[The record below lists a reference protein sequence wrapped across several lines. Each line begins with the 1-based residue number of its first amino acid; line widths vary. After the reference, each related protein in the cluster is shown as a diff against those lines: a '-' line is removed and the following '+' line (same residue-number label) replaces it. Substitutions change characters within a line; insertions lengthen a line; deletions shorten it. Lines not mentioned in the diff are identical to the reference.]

1 MKKLLSV
8 LTALCLF
15 VGLTTSTQAQN
26 SPTCGFSRIYL
37 PAMSKA
43 QEVKRIDNSENAITF
58 QATSIDRAP
67 DDKAPPIPTGFS
79 VEDAIGGVVL
89 HVAQETDT
97 AHLADDFKEYVSF
110 RAIRIDGATSWP
122 IGLLE
127 LDRFRGSRHFVSIP
141 VGQHWLFAVKARDR
155 SGNPSGFSEWRLGI
169 SLRDSGMFD
178 RFDGYGGSLQV
189 TSDDELNWLQI
200 LNLDGSEPIAS
211 SVGTASFEPDFVA
224 DQDKS
229 LMLFDSGGATPT
241 EAVFTKVIDLTAEGR
256 FGDDDFIIV
265 TRYVEDDSSGGSV
278 DIHFREDASNYFSH
292 AMGAIGSGWQFAGAA
307 KVDDFTTTGS
317 PDWANITDVRIVA
330 NAATS
335 NPLRVHFSDVRIV
348 KASTA
353 AGVDFSDTGDV
364 WTQLADDNLALTNNP
379 PGEWHIY
386 TDMPGHPFALGQ
398 IDTVTSAERYL
409 ATREDRPQ
417 ASATHACAM
426 QLRYNNG
433 QAGMIFRVRR
443 PPVVAETDVLN
454 AMFTNSSAAA
464 VGQIP
469 SAVPSGVSFG
479 ADATFGTYGVFGS
492 SDTLRY

>member
-1 MKKLLSV
+1 MKKLLFV

-15 VGLTTSTQAQN
+15 VGLTTSTQAQ
-26 SPTCGFSRIYL
+26 SSLTCGFSRTYL

-43 QEVKRIDNSENAITF
+43 QEVKRIDNDENALTF
-58 QATSIDRAP
+58 VTTSIDRAP

-79 VEDAIGGVVL
+79 VEDAVGGVVL

-97 AHLADDFKEYVSF
+97 AHLADDFKEYVAF

-127 LDRFRGSRHFVSIP
+127 LDRFRGSRHFLSIP
-141 VGQHWLFAVKARDR
+141 AGQHWLFAVKAHDR
-155 SGNPSGFSEWRLGI
+155 SGNPSGFSEWKLGI

-200 LNLDGSEPIAS
+200 LNLDGSEAIAS
-211 SVGTASFEPDFVA
+211 SVGTASFEPDFVS

-241 EAVFTKVIDLTAEGR
+241 EAVFDKVIDLTAEGR
-256 FGDDDFIIV
+256 FGDDDYIIV
-265 TRYVEDDSSGGSV
+265 TRYVEDTSSGGALV
-278 DIHFREDASNYFSH
+278 LHFREDASNYFSFS
-292 AMGAIGSGWQFAGAA
+292 MGVSGSGWQHDSGS
-307 KVDDFTTTGS
+307 KVGGFSSTGS

-335 NPLRVHFSDVRIV
+335 NPLRVHISDIRIV
-348 KASTA
+348 KASSV
-353 AGVDFSDTGDV
+353 AGIDYSDTSDV
-364 WTQLADDNLALTNNP
+364 WTQLPDDNLALTSNP

-398 IDTVTSAERYL
+398 IDTVTSAER
-409 ATREDRPQ
+409 
-417 ASATHACAM
+417 
-426 QLRYNNG
+426 
-433 QAGMIFRVRR
+433 
-443 PPVVAETDVLN
+443 
-454 AMFTNSSAAA
+454 
-464 VGQIP
+464 
-469 SAVPSGVSFG
+469 
-479 ADATFGTYGVFGS
+479 
-492 SDTLRY
+492 